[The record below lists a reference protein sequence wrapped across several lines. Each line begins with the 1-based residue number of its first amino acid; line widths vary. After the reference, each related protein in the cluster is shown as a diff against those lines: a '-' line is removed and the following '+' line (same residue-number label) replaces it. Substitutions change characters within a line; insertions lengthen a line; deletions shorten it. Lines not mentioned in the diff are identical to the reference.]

1 MMIIE
6 TISAFAILGIAI
18 LFLNP
23 GHLAMPET
31 LVSMLIVSFII
42 SFLTFAAYLFR
53 EKASD
58 EREAVHILTAGR
70 ISYLVGVGALIAG
83 IIFQALQHEID
94 PWLVIALC
102 AMVFSK
108 LLSRI
113 YSRFKM

>member
-1 MMIIE
+1 MIIE
-6 TISAFAILGIAI
+6 SLSALTILGIAI

-23 GHLAMPET
+23 GHLTMPDNIQ
-31 LVSMLIVSFII
+31 SMLIVGLII

-53 EKASD
+53 EKSSD

-70 ISYLVGVGALIAG
+70 ISYLVGVGTLIVG
-83 IIFQALQHEID
+83 IILQALRHDID

-108 LLSRI
+108 LLSRM
-113 YSRFKM
+113 YSHLKM

>member
-1 MMIIE
+1 MIVE
-6 TISAFAILGIAI
+6 TISAITIFGIAI

-23 GHLAMPET
+23 GHLAMPESMI
-31 LVSMLIVSFII
+31 SMLIIGLVI
-42 SFLTFAAYLFR
+42 SFLAFSAYIFR

-70 ISYLVGVGALIAG
+70 ISYLVGVGTIILG
-83 IIFQALQHEID
+83 VIFQALKHDID
-94 PWLVIALC
+94 PWLVISLC

-113 YSRFKM
+113 YSHFKM

>member
-1 MMIIE
+1 MIIE
-6 TISAFAILGIAI
+6 TISAVTILGIAI

-23 GHLAMPET
+23 GHLTMPDT
-31 LVSMLIVSFII
+31 IVSMLIVALII

-53 EKASD
+53 EKSSD

-70 ISYLVGVGALIAG
+70 ISYLVGVGTLIIG
-83 IIFQALQHEID
+83 VILQALKHDID
-94 PWLVIALC
+94 PWIVIALC

-113 YSRFKM
+113 YSNFKM

>member
-1 MMIIE
+1 MIIE
-6 TISAFAILGIAI
+6 TVSAIAILGIAI

-23 GHLAMPET
+23 GHLAMPDT
-31 LVSMLIVSFII
+31 MISMLIVALII

-58 EREAVHILTAGR
+58 EREAVHVLTAGR
-70 ISYLVGVGALIAG
+70 ISYLVGVGALTVG
-83 IIFQALQHEID
+83 IILQTLRHDID

-113 YSRFKM
+113 YSQLKM